1 VLVLTTKHLRQESRG
16 VPPRC
21 LGRVAVV
28 AEGRV
33 RVEPLRRVGPR
44 MRGAAVGVELARVRV
59 RVRIRVRVR
68 ARGSMSGAESRH
80 LPLRAVSTQL
90 RHAGV
95 ERGGRREGVSVA
107 WLGSG

>member
-1 VLVLTTKHLRQESRG
+1 
-16 VPPRC
+16 
-21 LGRVAVV
+21 
-28 AEGRV
+28 
-33 RVEPLRRVGPR
+33 
-44 MRGAAVGVELARVRV
+44 MRGAAVGVELARV